1 MQLPNETV
9 QFELKI
15 ETIDLSFETQIA
27 SDSEVFSFGCDNVYE
42 VVKDVETYDGD
53 YIVTPMITSQSLDT
67 TGKLM
72 TKDVVIKEIPFFETS
87 NNEGGHTIY
96 IGKEL

>member
-27 SDSEVFSFGCDNVYE
+27 SDSEVFSFGYDNVYE

-53 YIVTPMITSQSLDT
+53 YTVTPMTTSQSLDT